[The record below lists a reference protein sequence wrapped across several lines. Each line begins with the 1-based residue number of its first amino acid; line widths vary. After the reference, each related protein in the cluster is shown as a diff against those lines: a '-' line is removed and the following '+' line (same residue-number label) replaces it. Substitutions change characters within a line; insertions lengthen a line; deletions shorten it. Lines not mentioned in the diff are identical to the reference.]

1 MSTNDN
7 DDLQCKNC
15 MKQFSTKSS
24 LNVHKK
30 TAKYCISK
38 QGIDINIANNKFI
51 CEYCDKNLVTK
62 HRLTEHMHSC
72 KTKEQHMYTKKI
84 EDCEMKMKEQDK
96 HHDEK
101 MKEKELYILKLEKTI
116 EDLQNKLFELA
127 SRPTTSTTTNN
138 NNKIFANMHLI
149 TPDHLQEQA
158 KNLTL
163 DHIKRGAIGYGEYFL
178 DHPLKDRV
186 ICTDFSRRKLKYKNE
201 NGEIVTDPELTN
213 LSELLFKSIKD
224 RNKELTVQYTK
235 ELTNRFA
242 NKNDLLEVSYF
253 MELATKFSEQD
264 VMVGKMFDG
273 AKNDIF
279 HDIIR
284 HICSKTTIA
293 T

>member
-1 MSTNDN
+1 
-7 DDLQCKNC
+7 
-15 MKQFSTKSS
+15 
-24 LNVHKK
+24 
-30 TAKYCISK
+30 
-38 QGIDINIANNKFI
+38 
-51 CEYCDKNLVTK
+51 
-62 HRLTEHMHSC
+62 
-72 KTKEQHMYTKKI
+72 MYTKKI